1 MRKIKRWFEWDRY
14 AKIEIGFFLFV
25 SIIVPLLSDLEY
37 SLKEAPV
44 ELAGN
49 FYPVNIIRRLVWGIH
64 HIVPFYLFYKLAIQ
78 QLLVKKRYAWFL
90 LSCFGFIVF
99 LEWYTV
105 YVEYWTISKSTFL
118 PPEIVADANKWMH
131 SKQLLHF
138 TVSYLLVQLL
148 ELVALGYYIHYDQQE
163 KQLRELKRIQ
173 VENDLQQLKAQLQP
187 HFFFNTLNN
196 IYSLALQRSALTAPL
211 VARLSDMMRYVLYD
225 TGNLKMPLEKETNF
239 LANYVAVQSVR
250 YNNNITINFDTQ
262 GIHSGAMIA
271 PLVLLPFVENAFK
284 HGIEEEAG
292 SGNVEIIICLE
303 KDELT
308 LSVVNS
314 KPIKTK
320 TENAA
325 TGIGITNTKRR
336 LQLLYPGKY
345 TLDIQQAAATH
356 SVILSIHL
364 N

>member
-1 MRKIKRWFEWDRY
+1 MRKIKRWFEWNRY
-14 AKIEIGFFLFV
+14 AKIEIGFFIFI
-25 SIIVPLLSDLEY
+25 SIIIPLLSDLEY
-37 SLKEAPV
+37 SLKEAPN
-44 ELAGN
+44 ELTGS
-49 FYPVNIIRRLVWGIH
+49 FYPVNIIRRLVWGVH
-64 HIVPFYLFYKLAIQ
+64 HIIQFYLFYKLAIQ
-78 QLLVKKRYAWFL
+78 QLLIKKRYALFL
-90 LSCFGFIVF
+90 LSCLGFILF

-105 YVEYWTISKSTFL
+105 YIEYWTISKSTFL
-118 PPEIVADANKWMH
+118 PPQIVADATKWMH
-131 SKQLLHF
+131 TKQLLHF

-163 KQLRELKRIQ
+163 KQLQELKRMQ

-196 IYSLALQRSALTAPL
+196 IYSLALQQSALTAPL

-225 TGNLKMPLEKETNF
+225 TGNLKVPLEKETNF

-250 YNNNITINFDTQ
+250 YNKNITIHFDNQ

-271 PLVLLPFVENAFK
+271 PLLLLPFVENAFK
-284 HGIEEEAG
+284 HGVEEEAG
-292 SGNVEIIICLE
+292 SGYIEIIICLE

-308 LSVVNS
+308 LSVANS

-320 TENAA
+320 NETTA
-325 TGIGITNTKRR
+325 TGIGIANTERR
-336 LQLLYPGKY
+336 LQLLYPQKY
-345 TLDIQQAAATH
+345 TLDIQQDASTH
-356 SVILSIHL
+356 SVILSINL